1 MDRSFGFVGLKTHG
15 LVSLVTSYHIATGAD
30 DHQIKI
36 WDLRHRKEL
45 YTLPA
50 HSNLI
55 SSVKFEPVH
64 GRFLVSSSFDQ
75 TVKVRLRALAALSDS
90 VHCPSSSLFHTCV
103 IFFVSPPF
111 NTSLP
116 LLRNTCDRYG
126 HILNGPF

>member
-1 MDRSFGFVGLKTHG
+1 MKYLVVVSRPSSRTEYLLFGGKSNRLLF
-15 LVSLVTSYHIATGAD
+15 LVTSYHIATGAD

-75 TVKVRLRALAALSDS
+75 TVKVCA
-90 VHCPSSSLFHTCV
+90 
-103 IFFVSPPF
+103 
-111 NTSLP
+111 
-116 LLRNTCDRYG
+116 
-126 HILNGPF
+126 